1 VTGGVIE
8 QGQVKTMASTADGA
22 GKFDLGRVFSRTFS
36 ALGNNLPVYLG
47 LSLLLTG
54 LPTLLVAL
62 SVPGLVGRNPFAASP
77 LPILGPAYFIGLLV
91 SVIGAFLLQ
100 AALIRAT
107 IDDLGGRK
115 VDFAE
120 CLMTALRNFLP
131 ILGIAIVSSFAIGI
145 GFVFLIVPGIIIGLM
160 WSVSV
165 PSQIEEK
172 RGVFGSL
179 SRSRELTKGSRWA
192 LLGLV
197 VVIYIVAAVIAA
209 LVGVLAVAFGPT
221 IVAVVNALA
230 GSISSA
236 IFSTAIAAA
245 YVELRTAKEGASTAG
260 LAEIF
265 A

>member
-1 VTGGVIE
+1 
-8 QGQVKTMASTADGA
+8 M
-22 GKFDLGRVFSRTFS
+22 
-36 ALGNNLPVYLG
+36 
-47 LSLLLTG
+47 
-54 LPTLLVAL
+54 LVAL

-77 LPILGPAYFIGLLV
+77 LPVLGPAYFVGLLV

-209 LVGVLAVAFGPT
+209 LVGVLAVALRPDDRRLRQRAGRLDQQWHLLDGHSCGLCRVADRQGRRFDCGPCRHIRLT
-221 IVAVVNALA
+221 KSL
-230 GSISSA
+230 
-236 IFSTAIAAA
+236 
-245 YVELRTAKEGASTAG
+245 
-260 LAEIF
+260 
-265 A
+265 